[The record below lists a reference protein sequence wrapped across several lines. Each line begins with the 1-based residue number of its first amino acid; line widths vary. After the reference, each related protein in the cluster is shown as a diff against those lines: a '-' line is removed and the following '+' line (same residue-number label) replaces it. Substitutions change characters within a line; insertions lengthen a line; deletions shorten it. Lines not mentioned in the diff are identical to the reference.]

1 MRDAI
6 FRAIADP
13 QRRKILKLLQQGSM
27 TAGQIA
33 AHFAI
38 TKGSLSYHFNLLKR
52 AGLIRCERRAQ
63 EQVYSLN
70 TSVYEEIAAMLLEL
84 FPAPRSLRRNA

>member
-1 MRDAI
+1 
-6 FRAIADP
+6 
-13 QRRKILKLLQQGSM
+13 M

-33 AHFAI
+33 ERFDI
-38 TKGSLSYHFNLLKR
+38 TKGSLSYHFNILKS

-70 TSVYEEIAAMLLEL
+70 TSVFEEIAAMFLEL
-84 FPAPRSLRRNA
+84 FPSPRPLRRKA

>member
-1 MRDAI
+1 MKDAV

-13 QRRKILKLLQQGSM
+13 QRRKILTLLQQGSM
-27 TAGQIA
+27 TAGQVA
-33 AHFAI
+33 ERFDI
-38 TKGSLSYHFNLLKR
+38 TKGSLSHHFNVLKA

-70 TSVYEEIAAMLLEL
+70 ISVFEEIAATLCEL
-84 FPAPRSLRRNA
+84 FPIPRPLRRKA